1 MGFDPTAKE
10 VRYLVITPEP
20 TGFDPTAKEVRSL
33 VITPTPTGFDPNPT
47 RTPTPNP

>member
-20 TGFDPTAKEVRSL
+20 MR
-33 VITPTPTGFDPNPT
+33 FDPNPQ
-47 RTPTPNP
+47 PLTPNP